1 MPLPF
6 NPIQLQTYDISQKV
20 QARMFVLQLANM
32 LTQALTPS
40 GLAAVLNNSAA
51 LIGALAPGVVT
62 PTQEATSLNDLGS
75 PAGNSTVD
83 TKQAS
88 VVTVRVSWTTAAN
101 WTLTLNNLAQGAI
114 VYLRLVNS
122 SGAARTFTV
131 AANTPASVAYT
142 VQIFLPANTVL
153 SSPGTSVNNGA
164 GINGFG
170 AAYTSGGSPALHLV
184 GSIG

>member
-6 NPIQLQTYDISQKV
+6 NPTQLQTYDITQKD

-40 GLAAVLNNSAA
+40 GLAAVLNNSSS
-51 LIGALAPGVVT
+51 LIGALGPGVVT

-83 TKQAS
+83 TKQSA
-88 VVTVRVSWTTAAN
+88 VVAVRVNWTTAAN
-101 WTLTLNNLAQGAI
+101 WTLTLNNLAQGAS

-131 AANTPASVAYT
+131 LANTPSSVAYS
-142 VQIFLPANTVL
+142 VAIFLPSQTTL
-153 SSPGTSVNNGA
+153 SAGTSLNNTA
-164 GINGFG
+164 AINGFG
-170 AAYTSGGSPALHLV
+170 ASFTIGGTPVLELV